1 MTNRKV
7 LLVEDEKE
15 ILDDFAAR
23 IRGEGYEVLT
33 AENGAEALEIFQGTT
48 IFVVVTDVTMP
59 GKDGLEVLQDIKRR
73 RPATRVII
81 MTGFGDYAIKAL
93 NSQAFH
99 YIVKGS
105 DGAAQKLLDAIEKA
119 FTEAE
124 IQIKAEREM
133 LSFLT
138 HTLFSSISG
147 GPETVDQILEHA
159 QAALGDRYRE
169 SDVYKMINNITS
181 IKAVFMAVANM
192 LHAYRIF
199 VNEPDAFRQKWQ
211 EDRGGDIPLRELFAV
226 VLRQTLGSIL
236 FEESNLKQL
245 IGILAEHEGSSVA
258 AIRETFLREV
268 FWSEEVSHELGRV
281 TSWLEQRLPVLSLE
295 VEGPELYFDAGG
307 VRYPFLFAI
316 LSEVIYNALKY
327 TDCREPVRVGWR
339 RQGDTYVFSCRNTF
353 SQAST
358 KRKGSQK
365 GLAFVHK
372 LTQMI
377 EGTRLFNTPESEVF
391 TVELHLS
398 GDTLGG
404 GEVR

>member
-23 IRGEGYEVLT
+23 IRSEGYEVLT
-33 AENGAEALEIFQGTT
+33 AENGAKALEIFQGTT

-59 GKDGLEVLQDIKRR
+59 GKDGLEVLQDIKKR

-119 FTEAE
+119 FREAE

-147 GPETVDQILEHA
+147 GPETVEQVLEQA
-159 QAALGDRYRE
+159 QAALGDRYHE

-181 IKAVFMAVANM
+181 LKAIFMTVANM

-211 EDRGGDIPLRELFAV
+211 EDHAGNLSLHELFAV
-226 VLRQTLGSIL
+226 VLRQTLGSML
-236 FEESNLKQL
+236 FEESNLEQL
-245 IGILAEHEGSSVA
+245 IRILAEHKGSS
-258 AIRETFLREV
+258 ITTTRETFLREV
-268 FWSEEVSHELGRV
+268 FWSEEVSHEIRRV
-281 TSWLEQRLPVLSLE
+281 TSWLEQHLPILSLE
-295 VEGPELYFDAGG
+295 VEGRGLHFDAGG

-316 LSEVIYNALKY
+316 LSEITYNALKY
-327 TDCREPVRVGWR
+327 TDCREPIRLEWKRHGE
-339 RQGDTYVFSCRNTF
+339 TYLFSCRNTF

-365 GLAFVHK
+365 GLAFVNK

-377 EGTRLFNTPESEVF
+377 EGIRLSNTSESGVF
-391 TVELHLS
+391 TVELHMES
-398 GDTLGG
+398 GILGG
-404 GEVR
+404 GEVK